1 MAERYPRSQTDD
13 QKFDIKTTEKPR
25 CSPNLL
31 VAAIDFGTAYSGYA
45 YSSRVDFKVDPLRIM
60 AHKWSQSL
68 ISRKTPTCALFNKN
82 KELVAFGYEAEK
94 QFTELAEE
102 NKHQDYYYFQRFK
115 MNLFSESE
123 DRRKKVINDV
133 YKEKDLQNK

>member
-1 MAERYPRSQTDD
+1 MAESQTDD
-13 QKFDIKTTEKPR
+13 QKSDTKTTEKPW
-25 CSPNLL
+25 CSPNVL

-45 YSSRVDFKVDPLRIM
+45 YSSRIDFEKDPLKIM

-68 ISRKTPTCALFNKN
+68 ISRKTPTCALFNKD

-94 QFTELAEE
+94 RFTELTEE

-115 MNLFSESE
+115 MNLFSKSE
-123 DRRKKVINDV
+123 DRRKKVINNV
-133 YKEKDLQNK
+133 YKKKDLKNK